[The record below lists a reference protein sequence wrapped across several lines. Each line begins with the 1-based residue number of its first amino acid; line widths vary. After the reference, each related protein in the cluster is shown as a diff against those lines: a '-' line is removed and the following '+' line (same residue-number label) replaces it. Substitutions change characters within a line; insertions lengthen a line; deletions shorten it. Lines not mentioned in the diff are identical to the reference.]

1 MNKLDYYLDIALAVS
16 KKSSCLKRHYGAVIV
31 KDDIVKSTGYNGS
44 CRGEAHC
51 TTCTKVSND
60 KDIAEYLTCASV
72 HAEMNAIIAASRP
85 EMLGGDLYLTCWDNR
100 KNQEIIDAQPCEI
113 CLRLI
118 KNAGIS
124 RIINRTGV
132 IYERDTNN
140 ILQKI

>member
-44 CRGEAHC
+44 CRGEPHC
-51 TTCTKVSND
+51 VTCTKVSTD

-85 EMLGGDLYLTCWDNR
+85 EMLGGDLYLACWDNR
-100 KNQEIIDAQPCEI
+100 KDQEIADAQPCEI

-118 KNAGIS
+118 KNAGIN
-124 RIINRTGV
+124 RIINRTGI

>member
-44 CRGEAHC
+44 CRGEPHC
-51 TTCTKVSND
+51 VTCTKVSTN

-85 EMLGGDLYLTCWDNR
+85 EMLGGDLYLACWDNR
-100 KNQEIIDAQPCEI
+100 KGQEIADAQPCEI

-118 KNAGIS
+118 KNAGIN
-124 RIINRTGV
+124 RIINRTGI
-132 IYERDTNN
+132 IYERNTNN